1 MVGNTLLYYIIKC
14 LEREVEKQAIVGHD
28 ALLLYL
34 GLHITF
40 LLLHDLH
47 LYFRLCRLF

>member
-1 MVGNTLLYYIIKC
+1 MEKKKIMHAS
-14 LEREVEKQAIVGHD
+14 REVEKQANVACD

-34 GLHITF
+34 GLCIDF

-47 LYFRLCRLF
+47 LQFILCCLF

>member
-1 MVGNTLLYYIIKC
+1 MRVS
-14 LEREVEKQAIVGHD
+14 REVEKQANFTYD

-34 GLHITF
+34 GLHIDL

-47 LYFRLCRLF
+47 LQFILCRLF